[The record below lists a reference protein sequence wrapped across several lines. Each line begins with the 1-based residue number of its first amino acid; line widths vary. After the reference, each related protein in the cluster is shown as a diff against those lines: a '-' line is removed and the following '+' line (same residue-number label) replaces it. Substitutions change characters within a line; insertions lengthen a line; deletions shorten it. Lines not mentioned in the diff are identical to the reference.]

1 MTFENLNI
9 IEPIIRALKAEG
21 YIEPTPIQVKS
32 IPEALLGKDI
42 LGSAQTG
49 TGKTAAFAIPVLQTL
64 NTRPKVNY
72 QGVQV
77 LILAP
82 TRELAVQIGDSFKV
96 YGKFLP
102 YKHAV
107 IYGGVSQRNQEV
119 ALRGKIDI
127 IIATPGRLLDLANQR
142 IVKLGAINTLVLD
155 EADKMLSMGFIND
168 VRKIIAKIP
177 VKRQTLF
184 YSATMPK
191 EIQKLADEILKDP
204 VKVEVAKVSSS
215 NENINQELFHIDKGN
230 KNRLLIHLLKD
241 ESLSKVLVFSRTKHT
256 ANKIAKELVN
266 NSIQSDAIH
275 GNKTQNARQR
285 ALDNFKNGSLRVLVA
300 TDIAS
305 RGIDVEEITHVINYE
320 LPNEAETYVHRI
332 GRTGRAGAI
341 GKAISFCDREERDY
355 LKSIEKL
362 SSKAIPVNSE
372 NPFPVGSPV
381 QKQESSAR
389 EGNKG
394 NRNSA
399 YAKQQKKS
407 NQYSFRKK
415 GNRGR

>member
-204 VKVEVAKVSSS
+204 VKVEVARVSSS